1 MMNKSVFL
9 ESLRRELSS
18 LPADEVEEILYDYEE
33 HLNIGLEKGKSEEDI
48 IKALGDPGKLGK
60 SYRAISVIEEVNNNP
75 TPSNIYKAL
84 LSVLSLGFFNI
95 VFIVGPY
102 IGLLGV
108 LLAFFASAVAMI
120 IAGLATVITPLVNNI
135 MPIII
140 VADKIPSIAVILIGV
155 GVTSLGILFFIFDIF
170 IGKKIYFG
178 TVKYLNW
185 NLDIIKKGMVKG

>member
-1 MMNKSVFL
+1 MMNKSGFL

-33 HLNIGLEKGKSEEDI
+33 HLNIGLEKGKSEKDI

-75 TPSNIYKAL
+75 TPSNMYKAL

-102 IGLLGV
+102 MGLLGV

-120 IAGLATVITPLVNNI
+120 LAGLATV
-135 MPIII
+135 
-140 VADKIPSIAVILIGV
+140 
-155 GVTSLGILFFIFDIF
+155 
-170 IGKKIYFG
+170 
-178 TVKYLNW
+178 
-185 NLDIIKKGMVKG
+185 